1 MLGRAYSISGKVI
14 YGAQRGRRLGF
25 PTANVLMRHERPAL
39 TGVYAVKLS
48 GLNAVANL
56 GVRPTI
62 AGVPKMSLEVH
73 VIDFNA
79 DLYGRHV
86 HVEFFQKIRDEQK
99 FENLEALKLQIE
111 KDVQASKDYFKK

>member
-1 MLGRAYSISGKVI
+1 
-14 YGAQRGRRLGF
+14 
-25 PTANVLMRHERPAL
+25 MRHERPAL
-39 TGVYAVKLS
+39 TGVYAVKLD

-62 AGVPKMSLEVH
+62 SGVPKMSLEVH

-86 HVEFFQKIRDEQK
+86 HVEFFHKIRDEHK
-99 FENLEALKLQIE
+99 FENLEALKVQIE
-111 KDVQASKDYFKK
+111 KDVQAAKDYFKK